1 LVACQ
6 HASALKGLAFST
18 APNGALSAKSRCGL
32 TLPL

>member
-18 APNGALSAKSRCGL
+18 VLRTLSAKSRCGL